1 MTLLNYLIIIDM
13 PLLLK
18 NIVYVLICQ
27 CQFTERRSLDI
38 KIPKMIQ
45 NKNKGKED
53 SLSKSQSD
61 EDDSERE

>member
-1 MTLLNYLIIIDM
+1 M

-18 NIVYVLICQ
+18 HIVYVLVCQ